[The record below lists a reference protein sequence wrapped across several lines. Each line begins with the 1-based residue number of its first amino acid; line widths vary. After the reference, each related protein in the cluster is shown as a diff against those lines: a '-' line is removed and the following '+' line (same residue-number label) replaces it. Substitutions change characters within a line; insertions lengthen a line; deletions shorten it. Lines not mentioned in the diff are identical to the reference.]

1 MLKSEDA
8 EIPSIDLLSIKF
20 MKDFKK
26 KLNSSDLQIEDSSI
40 PPGSSELE
48 DSLCEKCFGHN
59 IVQSDGYF
67 TCRDCGIQN
76 SIIIDSG
83 QEWRYYGSEDN
94 KADPSR
100 CGMPTSDLLPETS
113 MGSMMG
119 LRGYESYKMKKLRN
133 MQSWSSIT
141 YQDNKLLASFK
152 NITAISMNAGISQY
166 IIEEAKHMYKMIYL
180 MKSCKR
186 IKLDVMQ
193 AASVQLACKIKG
205 VPRDTIEMATMF
217 NITIRD
223 MRRGSKLFEEVW
235 NSILVG
241 ELDTIAEEQR
251 LSASITADANAIAD
265 ATDTAVIPNKDQ
277 QEVDVETIKASEELE
292 DSSLKPSN
300 AMDYLHRNCSKLGL
314 SEEIYIVCKSLC
326 TYIEDN
332 DLLIKHIPVSRTA
345 GCIYFTCIYLKV
357 GITFE
362 AISQVCDISEVTIKK
377 CYQKI
382 NKFKKELLENTLL
395 RKYI

>member
-1 MLKSEDA
+1 MVDLLEETNDV
-8 EIPSIDLLSIKF
+8 IPSIAELSTKF

-26 KLNSSDLQIEDSSI
+26 SLNIKESDSIIETQVNLDADENI
-40 PPGSSELE
+40 
-48 DSLCEKCFGHN
+48 CEICNSHN
-59 IVQSDGYF
+59 IVQADGYL
-67 TCRDCGIQN
+67 TCRDCGMQN
-76 SIIIDSG
+76 SIIIDCG
-83 QEWRYYGSEDN
+83 QEWRYYGAEDN
-94 KADPSR
+94 KSDPSR
-100 CGMPTSDLLPETS
+100 CGLPTSDLLPETS
-113 MGSMMG
+113 MGSMIG

-133 MQSWSSIT
+133 IQSWSSIS

-180 MKSCKR
+180 MKTCKR

-205 VPRDTIEMATMF
+205 VPRDTIEMAAMF

-235 NSILVG
+235 NSVLVN
-241 ELDTIAEEQR
+241 ELDTLEEEKRELNEQ
-251 LSASITADANAIAD
+251 S
-265 ATDTAVIPNKDQ
+265 PNLDSD
-277 QEVDVETIKASEELE
+277 DVEIERAIDGTEELE
-292 DSSLKPSN
+292 ASSLKPSN
-300 AMDYLHRNCSKLGL
+300 AMDYLHRSCSKLEL
-314 SEEIYIVCKSLC
+314 SEEIYMVCKSLC
-326 TYIEDN
+326 SYIEDN

-345 GCIYFTCIYLKV
+345 GSIYFTCIHLKV
-357 GITFE
+357 NITFE

-382 NKFKKELLENTLL
+382 NKFKDELLANTLL
-395 RKYI
+395 KRYV